1 MIKTPIE
8 TLGIVIADNDVKN
21 FKSNFQLRIFI
32 LKATLNI
39 WKQQKLSLKGNI
51 TVFLNNWALD
61 PIIYVSS
68 VVNTPNKAIEE
79 INNVIQNII

>member
-51 TVFLNNWALD
+51 TVFLNN
-61 PIIYVSS
+61 
-68 VVNTPNKAIEE
+68 
-79 INNVIQNII
+79 